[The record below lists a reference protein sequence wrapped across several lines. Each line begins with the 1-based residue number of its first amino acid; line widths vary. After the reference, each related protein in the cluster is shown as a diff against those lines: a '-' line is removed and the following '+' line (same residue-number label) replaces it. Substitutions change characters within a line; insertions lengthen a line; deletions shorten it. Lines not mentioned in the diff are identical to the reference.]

1 MNKYDI
7 LSTKGMSLIQD
18 VPSIFI
24 GLVLLAAFFVL
35 GKTADFLVR
44 ALVNLGKIFRVSS
57 FALSFVLLGLTT
69 SLPEFFIGVYSIA
82 DDIPRLSL
90 GNLLGGV
97 IILLTLITG
106 LNGLLSGKITLNGK
120 FARYSLCK
128 ILPRVPGCHHLELH
142 DLGIIGALLIAP
154 ALLLIDGA
162 LSRIDGAALIV
173 LYVFFIWYYLR
184 EPQHQG
190 EDNGETKPSISKNS
204 ALFFVSAVVLV
215 AVTRVVVDS
224 SEVLLTRF
232 QVPPFIF
239 GLIALSIGTNLP
251 ELTIMLRARKHA
263 RDVSIGN
270 TLGSAAANTLLLGFL
285 AIVSPLQDLTSV
297 DMRVSIGALALITI
311 LFVIFF
317 RTKNALNRGESLAL
331 VFLYIAFII
340 VQSILRPVL

>member
-1 MNKYDI
+1 MP
-7 LSTKGMSLIQD
+7 LIQD
-18 VPSIFI
+18 VSSIFI
-24 GLVLLAAFFVL
+24 WLVLLAAFFVMA
-35 GKTADFLVR
+35 KAADFLVR

-82 DDIPRLSL
+82 DGIPRLSL

-97 IILLTLITG
+97 IILLTLIMG

-142 DLGIIGALLIAP
+142 DLGIVGALLLAP
-154 ALLLIDGA
+154 ALLLLDGT
-162 LSRIDGAALIV
+162 LSRLDGVVLAV

-204 ALFFVSAVVLV
+204 ALFFVSAAVLV

-251 ELTIMLRARKHA
+251 ELTIMLRARKRA
-263 RDVSIGN
+263 RDVSVGN
-270 TLGSAAANTLLLGFL
+270 ALGSAAANTLLLGFL
-285 AIVSPLQDLTSV
+285 AIVSPLGNLTRA
-297 DMRVSIGALALITI
+297 DMRISIGALALTVI

-317 RTKNALNRGESLAL
+317 RTRSALSRKESAAL
-331 VFLYIAFII
+331 VLLYVLFII
-340 VQSILRPVL
+340 VQSILRPVM